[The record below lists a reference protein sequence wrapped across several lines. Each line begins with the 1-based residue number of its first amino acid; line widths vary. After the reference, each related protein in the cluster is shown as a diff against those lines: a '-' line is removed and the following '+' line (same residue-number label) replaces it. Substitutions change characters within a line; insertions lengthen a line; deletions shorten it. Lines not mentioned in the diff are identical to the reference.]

1 MTIMHI
7 KLNQGYVAPET
18 DMVSV
23 VPESGICAGS
33 KEQVVIDDNNT
44 TVNIDGQDASGDFTL
59 NNWTEE

>member
-33 KEQVVIDDNNT
+33 KEQVVKDDNTIT
-44 TVNIDGQDASGDFTL
+44 TIEKQTDGHDFEL
-59 NNWTEE
+59 GSWDN